1 MEFPAIGAHCDFTA
15 CQSLDFLPF
24 QCSFCAKTFC
34 THHRLPSDHACT
46 QWSLETHANSVQL
59 CPRCDR
65 LLLTPKKH
73 NPATILK
80 EHQDRAC
87 SLHLLPPVH
96 SIAVQCARQNCR
108 RRDRVVQTCPDC
120 QQTFCLGHRHPTDHA
135 CPKIEE
141 RRLAAEVEQKKKLDI
156 RDAVAKKFTGTTS
169 TVTGAASASS
179 KTDEEKQAAA
189 KIKSEAAR
197 AVIEEAKAKVAARNA
212 ATKSSTSPANSITP
226 GPKSSAAGTSAASTT
241 TKPKKASR
249 VVSLIKLK
257 KIAKGE
263 DKIPLSSRIYVYIRS
278 PVFPQ
283 LDDKAVFIDK
293 SWTVGRSMDKIVEW
307 LKIAMPKNEPFVAEK
322 RFSIFHAKENG
333 DTPVILDMQ
342 ERIQQLPQVESGDI
356 FFLATADWTSVV

>member
-87 SLHLLPPVH
+87 S
-96 SIAVQCARQNCR
+96 
-108 RRDRVVQTCPDC
+108 
-120 QQTFCLGHRHPTDHA
+120 HRHPTDHA